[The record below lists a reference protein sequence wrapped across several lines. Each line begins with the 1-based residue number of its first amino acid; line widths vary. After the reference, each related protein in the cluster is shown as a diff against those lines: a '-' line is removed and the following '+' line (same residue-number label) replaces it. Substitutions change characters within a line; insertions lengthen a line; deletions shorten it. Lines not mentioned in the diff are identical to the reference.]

1 MELILKPHE
10 NLNDPVWSVIIL
22 LCCGLAFT
30 LYCVIYI
37 LRLSYKELEE
47 DGQVRKQ
54 GQEGVSGICEQQE
67 AELGKRNSEES

>member
-1 MELILKPHE
+1 MELILRQHQ

-22 LCCGLAFT
+22 LCCGLSFT

-37 LRLSYKELEE
+37 LRLSFKEIEE

-54 GQEGVSGICEQQE
+54 GQEGQHETKSGQ
-67 AELGKRNSEES
+67 RNSEES

>member
-1 MELILKPHE
+1 MELILRPNE

-47 DGQVRKQ
+47 NVQESEQ
-54 GQEGVSGICEQQE
+54 GQEGDCKQQE
-67 AELGKRNSEES
+67 AEPGQRNCEES

>member
-1 MELILKPHE
+1 MRDI
-10 NLNDPVWSVIIL
+10 NDPVWSIIIL

-47 DGQVRKQ
+47 DVQESEQ
-54 GQEGVSGICEQQE
+54 GQEGDCEQQE
-67 AELGKRNSEES
+67 AEPGQRNSEEG

>member
-1 MELILKPHE
+1 VTDI
-10 NLNDPVWSVIIL
+10 NDPVWSVIIL

-37 LRLSYKELEE
+37 LSLAFEELRE

-54 GQEGVSGICEQQE
+54 GQEGSIKAESRERDCQE
-67 AELGKRNSEES
+67 S